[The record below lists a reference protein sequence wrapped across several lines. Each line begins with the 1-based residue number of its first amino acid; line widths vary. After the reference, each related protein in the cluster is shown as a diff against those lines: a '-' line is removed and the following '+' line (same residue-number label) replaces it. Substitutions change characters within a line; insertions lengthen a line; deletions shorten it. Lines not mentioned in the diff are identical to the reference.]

1 MAFLKVVEGS
11 WIYNFPIHCLVHFY
25 TNVWRNLNLNRA
37 GLHKIGR
44 SRRACPRLGFRPT
57 GACSPGWYT
66 PSPGLPRPK
75 VPRTAGMPRNPRR
88 RTPPARRGTALPAAV
103 PAVARPAR
111 AALLQALLARS
122 LLNGHCSSRG
132 TQDLPRHRPRR
143 PPAPRS
149 RRGELRSPA
158 KHAPVDHSFTS
169 PSIARS
175 SPSHLYPCHGRARAV
190 VGRPTAGA
198 DRRR

>member
-1 MAFLKVVEGS
+1 
-11 WIYNFPIHCLVHFY
+11 
-25 TNVWRNLNLNRA
+25 LNRA
-37 GLHKIGR
+37 GLHKTGR
-44 SRRACPRLGFRPT
+44 SRRACPRRARRCPHLGFRPT
-57 GACSPGWYT
+57 GACFPGRLA

-75 VPRTAGMPRNPRR
+75 VPRTAGTPRNPRR

-111 AALLQALLARS
+111 AALRQALLMRS
-122 LLNGHCSSRG
+122 LLSGHCSSRG
-132 TQDLPRHRPRR
+132 TQDLPHHRPRR

-169 PSIARS
+169 PSIPRS
-175 SPSHLYPCHGRARAV
+175 SPSRLYPCYGRARAV
-190 VGRPTAGA
+190 VGRPAAGA